1 MKPVLNINIE
11 YISNKCEVRS
21 EEIKPVLN
29 IPTNC
34 LVQSKEM
41 KPVLNINIE
50 LISTNC

>member
-29 IPTNC
+29 I
-34 LVQSKEM
+34 
-41 KPVLNINIE
+41 NIE
-50 LISTNC
+50 FISTNFLSTEYRHGTRSKYQY